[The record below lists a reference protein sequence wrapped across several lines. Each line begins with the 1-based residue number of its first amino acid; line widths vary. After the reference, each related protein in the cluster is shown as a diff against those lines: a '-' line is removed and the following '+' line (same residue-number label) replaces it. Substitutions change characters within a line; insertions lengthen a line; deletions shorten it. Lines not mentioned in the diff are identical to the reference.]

1 MSISPPYGA
10 RSKVWL
16 IVATKKR
23 YQLCIVGGAGHVGL
37 PLGVTFANAG
47 VNTVLYDINESWIK
61 KIEAGHF
68 PFKERDG
75 NRELQK
81 ALKRGTLHTTTV
93 PEVIA
98 QSEMIL
104 LVIGTPVDEYMNPDT
119 RSLLSIITSYLPYF
133 SNGQTIIL
141 RSTVY
146 PGTSERLQKF
156 LKRNGKKVSVAFCPE
171 RIAQGESLRE
181 LRELGQIV
189 SAFDKKTADRVATLF
204 KKISPSILMAK
215 NPIEAELSKL
225 FSNAWRYIKFATANQ
240 FYMMADSHGLDY
252 HHIHDTMVKDYPRNR
267 DLPKPG
273 FAAGPCLF
281 KDTMQLSAFNHN
293 NFMLGHAA
301 MLINEGMPN
310 YVLQQIRRRTKQA
323 PIKTIGILGM
333 AFKAGSDDHRDSL
346 SYKLKKI
353 AEAHAHEVLCHDV
366 YIKDKTFVP
375 IKELIKRSDII
386 ILATPHREYHAIKTG
401 LYPKKLFVDIW
412 NVWNT
417 KGK

>member
-1 MSISPPYGA
+1 
-10 RSKVWL
+10 
-16 IVATKKR
+16 
-23 YQLCIVGGAGHVGL
+23 
-37 PLGVTFANAG
+37 
-47 VNTVLYDINESWIK
+47 
-61 KIEAGHF
+61 
-68 PFKERDG
+68 
-75 NRELQK
+75 
-81 ALKRGTLHTTTV
+81 
-93 PEVIA
+93 
-98 QSEMIL
+98 
-104 LVIGTPVDEYMNPDT
+104 
-119 RSLLSIITSYLPYF
+119 
-133 SNGQTIIL
+133 
-141 RSTVY
+141 
-146 PGTSERLQKF
+146 
-156 LKRNGKKVSVAFCPE
+156 
-171 RIAQGESLRE
+171 
-181 LRELGQIV
+181 
-189 SAFDKKTADRVATLF
+189 
-204 KKISPSILMAK
+204 MAK

-310 YVLQQIRRRTKQA
+310 YVLQKIRTRTKGI
-323 PIKTIGILGM
+323 PIQTIGILGM

-353 AEAHAHEVLCHDV
+353 AEAHAHVVLCHDV
-366 YIKDKTFVP
+366 HIEDKTFTPV
-375 IKELIKRSDII
+375 KELIQRSDVII
-386 ILATPHREYHAIKTG
+386 RATPHREYHGIKTN

-417 KGK
+417 GEK